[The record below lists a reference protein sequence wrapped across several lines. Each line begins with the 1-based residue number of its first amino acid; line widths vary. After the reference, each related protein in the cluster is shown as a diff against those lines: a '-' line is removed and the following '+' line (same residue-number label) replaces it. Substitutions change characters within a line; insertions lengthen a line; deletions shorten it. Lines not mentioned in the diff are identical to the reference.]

1 MALRIWIK
9 QKICYCNKIKQCSCH
24 HDHCTKFSLFPI
36 LGTGRAEPIPL
47 TVKAGLS
54 TFIYF
59 FALDWTWMAW
69 LHETSESNPHQ
80 RNKKWSVIP
89 SFIDRGGLGRDML
102 LKRQREVKEA
112 LKHET
117 AKKRVKIEEK
127 QRNNFRK
134 HMSGRFA
141 ERQTSSDLYKSQKAC
156 EQLDKSKVRSC
167 KDVRSSLIYKF
178 LFSCLI
184 LG

>member
-1 MALRIWIK
+1 
-9 QKICYCNKIKQCSCH
+9 
-24 HDHCTKFSLFPI
+24 
-36 LGTGRAEPIPL
+36 
-47 TVKAGLS
+47 
-54 TFIYF
+54 
-59 FALDWTWMAW
+59 
-69 LHETSESNPHQ
+69 
-80 RNKKWSVIP
+80 
-89 SFIDRGGLGRDML
+89 ML

-127 QRNNFRK
+127 QRDNFRK

-167 KDVRSSLIYKF
+167 KDVRSSLINKF

-184 LG
+184 LGKTWPHQIQRGLTYQKCFKGISTVCNCSIALMKG